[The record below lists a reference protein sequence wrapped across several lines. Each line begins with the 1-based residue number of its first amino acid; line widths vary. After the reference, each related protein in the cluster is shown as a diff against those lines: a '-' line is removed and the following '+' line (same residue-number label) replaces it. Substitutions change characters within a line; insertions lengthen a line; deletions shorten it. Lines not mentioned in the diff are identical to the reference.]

1 MTTSIAGLTV
11 DTRALADGESI
22 EERVF
27 ATVRAALEQA
37 EVERSQIDAVVI
49 AADDV
54 ADGRSITTMLHAT
67 AAGAH
72 FKDEIRTT
80 NGSLTALGLASLR
93 VQAGL
98 ARQVIVAGWW
108 LPHADAESIAAVSL
122 DAGYGRLVAV
132 RERLVAAPAGAG
144 SAACIVRAA
153 CAGSAGSG
161 DGLTLDGFCFG
172 QADYHAWLAGDGEP
186 AAALGRLG
194 RELAER
200 CAPFAQADTAVSVA
214 PGDWEPFFD
223 GAGLSGARRL
233 PVGAAHHGLVDGLAR
248 LAAAQLLPGER
259 LVVATTGDPAF
270 LQVEAVSVSHA

>member
-1 MTTSIAGLTV
+1 MTTSIVGLTV
-11 DTRALADGESI
+11 DTRALGDGESI

-27 ATVRAALEQA
+27 ATVRAALERA
-37 EVERSQIDAVVI
+37 EVERSEIDAVVI

-72 FKDEIRTT
+72 FRDEIRTT

-98 ARQVIVAGWW
+98 SRQVIVAGWW

-132 RERLVAAPAGAG
+132 RERLAAAPAGAG
-144 SAACIVRAA
+144 SAACVVR
-153 CAGSAGSG
+153 AGSG
-161 DGLTLDGFCFG
+161 DGLALDGFCFG

-200 CAPFAQADTAVSVA
+200 CAPFTHAGTAVSVA

-248 LAAAQLLPGER
+248 LAAAQLHPGER

-270 LQVEAVSVSHA
+270 LQVEAVAVSHA